1 MNPIKID
8 VIEKKKRIILDEIKV
23 LEEAERRYKGDPSD
37 AIVQHALMHAMQNC
51 IAAIID
57 IAQHVT
63 SEKLGRTSESYS
75 EAIRDLGVAG
85 VLEQPFADAFS
96 RVAKLRNVLVHLYD
110 TVDIGFLFSIV
121 PTLIKDTKTF
131 LRQLDKAVA

>member
-1 MNPIKID
+1 MNPIRLD
-8 VIEKKKRIILDEIKV
+8 VIEKKKRIILDGLKV
-23 LEEAERRYKGDPSD
+23 LAEAQRRYERDSSD

-57 IAQHVT
+57 IAQHIT

-75 EAIRDLGVAG
+75 DAIRDLAVVG
-85 VLEQPFADAFS
+85 VLDQSFADNFS

-110 TVDIGFLFSIV
+110 SVDIGFLFSLV
-121 PTLIKDTKTF
+121 PSFEKDSKTF
-131 LRQLDKAVA
+131 LKQIEAIS

>member
-1 MNPIKID
+1 MNPIRLD
-8 VIEKKKRIILDEIKV
+8 VIEKKKRIILDGLKV
-23 LEEAERRYKGDPSD
+23 LAEAQRRYERDSSD

-57 IAQHVT
+57 IAQHIT

-75 EAIRDLGVAG
+75 DAIRDLAVVG
-85 VLEQPFADAFS
+85 VLDQSFADNFS

-110 TVDIGFLFSIV
+110 SVDIGFLFSLV
-121 PTLIKDTKTF
+121 PSFEKDSKTF
-131 LRQLDKAVA
+131 LKQIEAFS